1 MPELNI
7 ITLNNVDYEIVDPTS
22 RKNSSSALTTAENA
36 LNKAEQALNTPSI
49 SYNQTKKAIIINTNT
64 EVKHE

>member
-7 ITLNNVDYEIVDPTS
+7 ITLNNIDYEIVDPTS
-22 RKNSSSALTTAENA
+22 RTNSSNALTTAENA

-49 SYNQTKKAIIINTNT
+49 SYNQTKKAIIITTNT
-64 EVKHE
+64 EV